1 MEAIAIIAALFAF
14 VVGIPTI
21 IRDFKETFNNLKK

>member
-1 MEAIAIIAALFAF
+1 MTMGDMYLVMTFIAF

-21 IRDFKETFNNLKK
+21 IWLKRENKKP